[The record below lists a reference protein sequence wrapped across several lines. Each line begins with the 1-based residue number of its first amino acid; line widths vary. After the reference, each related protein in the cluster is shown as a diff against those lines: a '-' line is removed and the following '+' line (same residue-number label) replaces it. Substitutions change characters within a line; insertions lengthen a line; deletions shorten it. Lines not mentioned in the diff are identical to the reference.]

1 MSEDDWCYQLDAHEY
16 SKQDPSLGEIII
28 LAIFTFVVCMF
39 RPFFVTKMLAMTKV
53 DTCNSIIEGAC

>member
-39 RPFFVTKMLAMTKV
+39 RPFLSPKCWQWQRLIPVIALLKV
-53 DTCNSIIEGAC
+53 HA